1 MESACHVSEQFILLG
16 LFMRRNEKCKPQV
29 RTLGFIGSV
38 YEKNGKCKPCVRTLR
53 FIGSVHEKKW

>member
-16 LFMRRNEKCKPQV
+16 LFMRRNEKCKPRV

-38 YEKNGKCKPCVRTLR
+38 YEKKWKVQAMCQNTLLHWVC
-53 FIGSVHEKKW
+53 S